1 MSRRARSR
9 AAAIEAKHYA
19 TEPAEDD
26 EDEDEDCGPTC
37 PSCGA
42 EVPPDS
48 DECWMCGEEL

>member
-42 EVPPDS
+42 EVAPEH